1 MRPLYDALRE
11 MLEPAELAQLL
22 ESGTIEVAPLAYMR
36 GRTISHAFIVLDE
49 AQNTT
54 TQQMKMFLTRLGEG
68 STMVVTGDIT
78 QIDLPR
84 GKLSGLKDARNVLTG
99 VKDIEFCYLTS
110 EDVVR
115 DKLVGLIIDAY
126 ERHAN
131 TSAEGEKYR

>member
-1 MRPLYDALRE
+1 
-11 MLEPAELAQLL
+11 
-22 ESGTIEVAPLAYMR
+22 
-36 GRTISHAFIVLDE
+36 
-49 AQNTT
+49 
-54 TQQMKMFLTRLGEG
+54 
-68 STMVVTGDIT
+68 MVVTGDIT

-131 TSAEGEKYR
+131 TLDEEEKYR